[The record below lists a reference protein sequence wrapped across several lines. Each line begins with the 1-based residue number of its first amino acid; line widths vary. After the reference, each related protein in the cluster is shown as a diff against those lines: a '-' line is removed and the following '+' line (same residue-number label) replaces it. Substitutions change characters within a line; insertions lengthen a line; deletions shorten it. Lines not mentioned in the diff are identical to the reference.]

1 MAVAMMNDAKI
12 VFGSYNYSG
21 DMNEVK
27 VTLGADML
35 EKTVFGNTEH
45 RFTRGMTN
53 FEAEA
58 NGFIQFDDASTPK
71 AVDYQL
77 ASEMLAANSVARPFT
92 IAYGAEGSVAY
103 LGRGFAGDYSPTLTP
118 TGLGTFSFK
127 IGASHQITRGALLV
141 EPTATR
147 SGASGNGAIVQL
159 GAVGATQKVIACL
172 HVLQFTGTTLSVTL
186 NSNDTNNTTT
196 PTSRIAFTAATAVGS
211 QFGETAIGTIAD
223 TYWYVSWTFTGT
235 SFKAAVSAGIR

>member
-1 MAVAMMNDAKI
+1 MAISYMNDAKI
-12 VFGSYNYSG
+12 IFGSYNYSG

-45 RFTRGMTN
+45 QFTRGMTN

-77 ASEMLAANSVARPFT
+77 ATEMLAANSVARPFT
-92 IAYGAEGSVAY
+92 IAYGAEGSTAY
-103 LGRGFAGDYSPTLTP
+103 LGRGFAGDYSPSLTP

-141 EPTATR
+141 EPSTR
-147 SGASGNGAIVQL
+147 SGASGNGGIVQL
-159 GAVGATQKVIACL
+159 GALSATQKMIACL
-172 HVLQFTGTTLSVTL
+172 HVLQFNGTTLSVTL

-196 PTSRIAFTAATAVGS
+196 PTSRIAFTAATGVGSEFKETAVG
-211 QFGETAIGTIAD
+211 AITD

-235 SFKAAVSAGIR
+235 NFKAAVSAGIR